1 MADQPLGASDIKID
15 VVTGKPFTSGESPM
29 EPEGF
34 GQEEREEDRRRLER
48 AVTQRNDLI
57 ADLAGNGG
65 LVVREVV
72 KLFRL
77 RLDELSKND
86 PECVAYMKMLQA
98 AQHRINIGEKA
109 VTKMAEDLLRYA
121 APEGDTRK
129 K

>member
-1 MADQPLGASDIKID
+1 MVDQPLDGSDIKID
-15 VVTGKPFTSGESPM
+15 VVTGRPFTSGEAPM

-34 GQEEREEDRRRLER
+34 GQEEREEDRRRLEK

-109 VTKMAEDLLRYA
+109 VTKMAEDLLKYA